1 MKTKAVKVIKTPEE
15 VDVEY
20 ASKIIKKGN
29 VLKIY
34 IAGEHYDE
42 IEFIL

>member
-1 MKTKAVKVIKTPEE
+1 MQAKL
-15 VDVEY
+15 
-20 ASKIIKKGN
+20 SKKGN

-42 IEFIL
+42 SRIYSIKDDGTGFKLVRTEEKK